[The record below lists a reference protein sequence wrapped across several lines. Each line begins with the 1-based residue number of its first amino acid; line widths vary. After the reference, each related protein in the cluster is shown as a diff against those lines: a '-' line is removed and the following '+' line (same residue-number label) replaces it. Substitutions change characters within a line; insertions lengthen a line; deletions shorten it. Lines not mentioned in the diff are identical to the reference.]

1 MTCDLN
7 NSRPRNLV
15 LVVLFISVTLF
26 TAFHEGYLPVIS
38 ALFWISIIAGFS
50 ISVWLAF
57 SISTRRL
64 VSLMLGIFIIEYVKE
79 TIGIRSNIW
88 TYHGIN
94 GLYNFG
100 VWAWVLGG
108 LVAYTL
114 ATRVVIR
121 LIRKLKFSLPR
132 WLNPVILTLLFLLI
146 PVTMGEYWS
155 GAGTLFWSFYA
166 MLFIAGIYASI
177 RMDFSIFMG
186 IVVAAWIVGN
196 PSEYVGSVTCN
207 VWTFTHNPD
216 YPPFF
221 LLFGCWPLE
230 ILAQYLLSAF
240 LANEALDKDTVKI

>member
-1 MTCDLN
+1 MIRDLN
-7 NSRPRNLV
+7 TTRPRNLV
-15 LVVLFISVTLF
+15 LVALFITVTLF
-26 TAFHEGYLPVIS
+26 TAFNEGYLPVIS
-38 ALFWISIIAGFS
+38 VLFWILIIAGFS
-50 ISVWLAF
+50 ISVWLAL
-57 SISTRRL
+57 SISTSRL
-64 VSLMLGIFIIEYVKE
+64 LSLMLGIFIIEYVKE
-79 TIGIRSNIW
+79 TIGIRSKIW
-88 TYHGIN
+88 TYHGIG

-114 ATRVVIR
+114 ATRVLIR

-177 RMDFSIFMG
+177 RMDFPIFAG

-240 LANEALDKDTVKI
+240 LANEALDKYTVKI

>member
-7 NSRPRNLV
+7 TTRPRNLV
-15 LVVLFISVTLF
+15 LVALFITVTLF

-50 ISVWLAF
+50 ISVWLAL
-57 SISTRRL
+57 SISTSRL
-64 VSLMLGIFIIEYVKE
+64 LSLMLGIFIIEYVKE
-79 TIGIRSNIW
+79 TIGIRSKIW
-88 TYHGIN
+88 TYHGIG

-177 RMDFSIFMG
+177 RMDFPIFAG

>member
-1 MTCDLN
+1 
-7 NSRPRNLV
+7 
-15 LVVLFISVTLF
+15 
-26 TAFHEGYLPVIS
+26 
-38 ALFWISIIAGFS
+38 
-50 ISVWLAF
+50 
-57 SISTRRL
+57 
-64 VSLMLGIFIIEYVKE
+64 
-79 TIGIRSNIW
+79 
-88 TYHGIN
+88 
-94 GLYNFG
+94 
-100 VWAWVLGG
+100 
-108 LVAYTL
+108 
-114 ATRVVIR
+114 VIR

-146 PVTMGEYWS
+146 PVTMGDYWS

-177 RMDFSIFMG
+177 RMDFPIFAG

-221 LLFGCWPLE
+221 LLFSCWPLE

-240 LANEALDKDTVKI
+240 LANEALDKDTVKK

>member
-1 MTCDLN
+1 MTRDV
-7 NSRPRNLV
+7 NSARPQNLV
-15 LVVLFISVTLF
+15 LIALFITVTLF
-26 TAFHEGYLPVIS
+26 TAFHEGYLPFIS
-38 ALFWISIIAGFS
+38 ALFWISLIAGFS
-50 ISVWLAF
+50 ISVWLAL

-64 VSLMLGIFIIEYVKE
+64 VSLILGIFIIEYVKE
-79 TIGIRSNIW
+79 TIGIRSKMW
-88 TYHGIN
+88 TYHGIG

-108 LVAYTL
+108 LIAYTL

-132 WLNPVILTLLFLLI
+132 WLNPVILTLLFVLI
-146 PVTMGEYWS
+146 PVTMGDYWS
-155 GAGTLFWSFYA
+155 GTGALFWSFYA

-177 RMDFSIFMG
+177 RIDFPVFAG
-186 IVVAAWIVGN
+186 IVVTAWIVGN
-196 PSEYVGSVTCN
+196 PSEYVGSVTSK

-230 ILAQYLLSAF
+230 ILAQFLLSAF
-240 LANEALDKDTVKI
+240 LAHEALNKDTF

>member
-1 MTCDLN
+1 
-7 NSRPRNLV
+7 
-15 LVVLFISVTLF
+15 
-26 TAFHEGYLPVIS
+26 
-38 ALFWISIIAGFS
+38 
-50 ISVWLAF
+50 
-57 SISTRRL
+57 
-64 VSLMLGIFIIEYVKE
+64 MLGIFIIEYVKE

-121 LIRKLKFSLPR
+121 LIRKLKFSMPR
-132 WLNPVILTLLFLLI
+132 WLNPVTLTLLFLLI
-146 PVTMGEYWS
+146 PLTMGDYWS

-166 MLFIAGIYASI
+166 ILFIAGIYASI
-177 RMDFSIFMG
+177 RMDFPIFAG
-186 IVVAAWIVGN
+186 IVIAAWIVGN
-196 PSEYVGSVTCN
+196 PSEYFGSVTCK

-221 LLFGCWPLE
+221 LLFSCWPLE

-240 LANEALDKDTVKI
+240 LAHEALDKYTV